1 MKEEETHMQ
10 ERTQKQEAL
19 LSLLEQ
25 KGYPQNLC
33 QEILRYMS
41 TDYMVDRMTAY
52 LQQNVHPSPEEAV
65 DEMLAILE
73 EPKAKARK
81 KGASKIKVND
91 KAAMQQDKA
100 AANKAATQQD
110 MFIRS
115 FSIDWDKLEDGSYV
129 KEIPAINSLRE
140 FQFRKR
146 ITFFVGENGSG
157 KSTLLEAL
165 AIAKG
170 LNPEGGTRNYNFSTY
185 DDYSTLKS
193 AIAFQSG
200 MLKPKWSYFLRA
212 ESFYNVASEA
222 ARNYNDDGCMTD
234 FHARSHGESFLEFIL
249 ENDEKGLYFMDE
261 PEAALS
267 PQRQLT
273 LLLHL
278 VKMAEKGSQFIIVTH
293 SPILL
298 GTPDADIVSFDEGE
312 LHRISYEETESYQ
325 VTKLFL
331 ENREV
336 MLRQLLQEETEC
348 ETDAGI

>member
-1 MKEEETHMQ
+1 MQ
-10 ERTQKQEAL
+10 KHTQKQETL

-25 KGYPQNLC
+25 KGYPQDLC

-41 TDYMVDRMTAY
+41 TDYRMDRMTAY
-52 LQQNVHPSPEEAV
+52 LQQNAHSSPEEAV

-73 EPKAKARK
+73 DPKARARK
-81 KGASKIKVND
+81 KEVSKIKVND
-91 KAAMQQDKA
+91 KAAIQQDKA
-100 AANKAATQQD
+100 AANKTATQQD

-115 FSIDWDKLEDGSYV
+115 FSIDWDKLEGDSYV
-129 KEIPAINSLRE
+129 KEIPALNSLRE
-140 FQFRKR
+140 FRFRKR

-193 AIAFQSG
+193 AITFQSG

-267 PQRQLT
+267 PQRQLP

-348 ETDAGI
+348 ETDAEI

>member
-1 MKEEETHMQ
+1 MQ

-25 KGYPQNLC
+25 KGYPQDLC

-41 TDYMVDRMTAY
+41 TDFMIDRMTAY
-52 LQQNVHPSPEEAV
+52 LRQNAHPSPEEAV

-73 EPKAKARK
+73 DPKAKARK
-81 KGASKIKVND
+81 KEASKIKVND

-100 AANKAATQQD
+100 AANKAVTQQD

-129 KEIPAINSLRE
+129 KEIPALNSLRE

-193 AIAFQSG
+193 AITFQSG

-267 PQRQLT
+267 PQRHLT

-348 ETDAGI
+348 ETDAKI

>member
-1 MKEEETHMQ
+1 MQ

-25 KGYPQNLC
+25 KGYPQVLS

-41 TDYMVDRMTAY
+41 TDFMIDRMTAY
-52 LQQNVHPSPEEAV
+52 LRQNAHPTPEEAV

-73 EPKAKARK
+73 DPKAKARK

-129 KEIPAINSLRE
+129 KEIPALNSLRE

-193 AIAFQSG
+193 AITFQSG

-348 ETDAGI
+348 ETDAKI

>member
-1 MKEEETHMQ
+1 MQ

-25 KGYPQNLC
+25 KGYPQDLC

-41 TDYMVDRMTAY
+41 TDYRMDRMTAY
-52 LQQNVHPSPEEAV
+52 LQQNAHPSPEEAV

-100 AANKAATQQD
+100 AASKAATQQD

-115 FSIDWDKLEDGSYV
+115 FSIDWEKLEDGSYV
-129 KEIPAINSLRE
+129 KEIPALNSLRE

-185 DDYSTLKS
+185 DDYSMLKS
-193 AIAFQSG
+193 AITFQSG

-348 ETDAGI
+348 ETDAKI

>member
-1 MKEEETHMQ
+1 MQ

-25 KGYPQNLC
+25 KGYPQDLC

-41 TDYMVDRMTAY
+41 TDFMIDRMTAY
-52 LQQNVHPSPEEAV
+52 LRQNAHPSPEEAV

-73 EPKAKARK
+73 DPKAKARK

-115 FSIDWDKLEDGSYV
+115 FSIDWDKLEDRSYV
-129 KEIPAINSLRE
+129 KEIPALNSLRE

-193 AIAFQSG
+193 AITFQSG

-348 ETDAGI
+348 ETDAKI